1 MQILFTFLIRYVS
14 SFEQNKMFDFNV
26 YDECHLLILKR
37 AQNRVRS
44 QKRSLLIEAVKT
56 LSSDIGT
63 AVSYHSAI
71 QMVC

>member
-1 MQILFTFLIRYVS
+1 
-14 SFEQNKMFDFNV
+14 MFDFNV

-44 QKRSLLIEAVKT
+44 QKRSLLIEAVKI

-63 AVSYHSAI
+63 AVSYTMPILFTLFDQIEATYASNL
-71 QMVC
+71 QV